1 MRRPEGT
8 IASLAPL
15 LDEVERQLEALDP
28 AADLEL
34 AMACGA
40 CGHAWQTSLDVG
52 AFVWEEI
59 AGRAAA
65 VLGDVHRL
73 ALAYGWSER
82 AILALSP
89 QRRAAYLE
97 LGTS

>member
-8 IASLAPL
+8 TASLAPL

-34 AMACGA
+34 AMTCGA

-52 AFVWEEI
+52 ALVWEEI
-59 AGRAAA
+59 DGRAAA